1 MYTPSGQVP
10 RKTPQRRYYSCVSQ
24 HSRNV
29 MDASRIN
36 VMDAFFP
43 SPPSSAS
50 NDSSSF
56 RAPQKKT
63 IHSFFPPRLFPGFL
77 QMQRRE
83 SRRIKSYN
91 SVGFRLSCFQLPCC
105 APALLTIAIG
115 RLSAASCSAFSLPL
129 CLHHV
134 SHVHLRGGG
143 CVVQSRH
150 RKASPNRLHDVSKF
164 LRMQAQDTAYSV
176 SGRIKVVV
184 ISGPTAVGKSA
195 LAESIAKSLAG
206 K

>member
-1 MYTPSGQVP
+1 MLSSLP
-10 RKTPQRRYYSCVSQ
+10 RPL
-24 HSRNV
+24 
-29 MDASRIN
+29 
-36 VMDAFFP
+36 
-43 SPPSSAS
+43 SSS
-50 NDSSSF
+50 DDSSSF
-56 RAPQKKT
+56 RAPKKNF
-63 IHSFFPPRLFPGFL
+63 ILSFPPRLFPVFL

-83 SRRIKSYN
+83 SGRITSYN
-91 SVGFRLSCFQLPCC
+91 SVGFRLSCFQLSCC

-150 RKASPNRLHDVSKF
+150 RKASPNRLHDVSNF